1 MNYRKSWKQK
11 VKVNVLISI
20 FSRVVCKMTSV
31 SNCNYTLQQC
41 LPSFRRIVYGYNNND
56 NHHHDDHHDNQ
67 EFKNVYYN
75 KPIMYAYKV

>member
-11 VKVNVLISI
+11 VKVNVLIII

-31 SNCNYTLQQC
+31 SNCNYALQQC
-41 LPSFRRIVYGYNNND
+41 LPSFRRIHNTGYNHNDYFD
-56 NHHHDDHHDNQ
+56 NHHHDDDHDYNQ

-75 KPIMYAYKV
+75 KTKA